1 MNSDFSIAVHC
12 VAYLAEKQN
21 QRVTSEDI
29 SQSVSVHPVRLRKIL
44 SILRKENIIASKEGA
59 KGGFSLNAQPEQ
71 ITLDKI
77 FRITSEET
85 LVPKCPD
92 SNDNCII
99 GKHLSDILI
108 RIFHNAEEHFL
119 NYLKG
124 VTVQDIINEIHNN
137 SSKSSFHA

>member
-12 VAYLAEKQN
+12 VAYLAKKQN

-29 SQSVSVHPVRLRKIL
+29 AQSVSVHPARLRKIL
-44 SILRKENIIASKEGA
+44 SILRKENIITSKEGA
-59 KGGFSLNAQPEQ
+59 KGGFTLNDLPEH

-77 FRITSEET
+77 FKITSEET

-92 SNDNCII
+92 SNENCPI
-99 GKHLSDILI
+99 GRNLSNILI
-108 RIFHNAEEHFL
+108 RVFHNAEEHFL

-124 VTVQDIINEIHNN
+124 VTIKDIVDEINN
-137 SSKSSFHA
+137 S

>member
-12 VAYLAEKQN
+12 VAYLAKHQN

-29 SQSVSVHPVRLRKIL
+29 AQSVSVHPVRLRKIL

-59 KGGFSLNAQPEQ
+59 KGGFSLNDQPEC

-77 FRITSEET
+77 FKITSQET

-92 SNDNCII
+92 SNENCVI

-108 RIFHNAEEHFL
+108 HIFQNAEEHFL

-124 VTVQDIINEIHNN
+124 VTIQDIMDQINY
-137 SSKSSFHA
+137 ADC